1 MNTEQVA
8 KRLVE
13 LCREGKGQQAQDEL
27 YSNDAV
33 SVEMEGMQA
42 PGMPTVAKGMDAIR
56 EKGRQFN
63 AGIEERHGGTVG
75 DPIVVGNWFAV
86 TMTLDATM
94 KGRGR
99 GIVALPGSRNDS
111 PSISYD
117 LRSSSPTV

>member
-13 LCREGKGQQAQDEL
+13 LCREGKGQQLQDEL

-75 DPIVVGNWFAV
+75 DPIVMGNWFAV
-86 TMTLDATM
+86 TMTMDATM

-99 GIVALPGSRNDS
+99 VNMEEICVYQVKDGKIVREQFF
-111 PSISYD
+111 YD
-117 LRSSSPTV
+117 VG